1 MIDYAELAKIN
12 EAMKPINE
20 IEKNIRIFNEFLAIF
35 KNIHALPNETQLK
48 NTQTLLNSLEQL
60 EQNSQTQEAVYTIP
74 YNLLKQLTN
83 DKYEVTDE
91 SILELINND
100 NFKENLLEKFD
111 QIEIGEKFKNRKNII
126 EEAFNLYKLNYFSG
140 CLCLLYSQLEGI
152 MTDYLF
158 AKNLIEKYSEHGQ
171 IKYKKFGSNE
181 KKRDNKISG
190 LFDKIKLCKDI
201 NDNFLRLET
210 YRLNSDENIR
220 FSESRNKVIHGSN
233 IESFNAINCFTT
245 FIWINS
251 IIQSIH
257 ESEINKLA

>member
-1 MIDYAELAKIN
+1 MITYAELEKIK
-12 EAMKPINE
+12 ETVKPIHE
-20 IEKNIRIFNEFLAIF
+20 LEKNIRIFNEFSAIV
-35 KNIHALPNETQLK
+35 KNFPTLPNETQLK

-60 EQNSQTQEAVYTIP
+60 EQNSQTKEAIYTIP
-74 YNLLKQLTN
+74 YKLLRQVTN
-83 DKYEVTDE
+83 DKYEVTDK

-100 NFKENLLEKFD
+100 IFKENLLAKFD

-126 EEAFNLYKLNYFSG
+126 EEAFNLYRLNYFSG

-158 AKNLIEKYSEHGQ
+158 AKNLIEEYSEYGQ
-171 IKYKKFGSNE
+171 IKYKKIGSNE
-181 KKRDNKISG
+181 KKRENKVNG
-190 LFDKIKLCKDI
+190 LFDKIKLCKGI
-201 NDNFLRLET
+201 NDNFLRLEK

-251 IIQSIH
+251 IIQSIY
-257 ESEINKLA
+257 ESEK